1 METTTKFTEEEL
13 KSIQEIQQEY
23 QNKVMQLGQV
33 ELEKIFLKQRQESV
47 EKLDESVKSDFAKL
61 QDKERELVKGLNE
74 KYGPG
79 TLNPQTGEFTPA
91 PPQPTAPAVPA
102 VN

>member
-23 QNKVMQLGQV
+23 QNKVVQLGQV

>member
-23 QNKVMQLGQV
+23 QNKVVQLGQV

-47 EKLDESVKSDFAKL
+47 EQLDINVKGEFAKL

-79 TLNPQTGEFTPA
+79 TLNPQTGEFTPS
-91 PPQPTAPAVPA
+91 PPQVAPAV
-102 VN
+102 